1 MNEAKKQL
9 KRVFALYPSY
19 RDYIERQD
27 DSVATLQAW
36 CRILSNFPPKDVADV
51 VDQIC
56 SGRIEVRSKYS
67 KADELPMVIA
77 SHCRKMS
84 EDRQRFSETDE
95 LVQSSLDRR
104 QSMPKHKHSIAS
116 LYSQV
121 RQSWADV
128 QRGDKTKDEHERFV
142 IELRKRARE
151 TE

>member
-1 MNEAKKQL
+1 MSEAKKQL

-19 RDYIERQD
+19 RDYIDRQD
-27 DSVATLQAW
+27 DSVATLEAW
-36 CRILSNFPPKDVADV
+36 CRILSSFHADDVIAV

-56 SGRIEVRSKYS
+56 SGRLEVRSKYS

-77 SHCRKMS
+77 SHCRKIS

-95 LVQSSLDRR
+95 LVRSSQDRR
-104 QSMPKHKHSIAS
+104 HSTPKHKHSIAS

-121 RQSWADV
+121 RQSWAHV
-128 QRGDKTKDEHERFV
+128 ERGDKTKEEHERFV
-142 IELRKRARE
+142 VELRRRARE